1 MEGIEA
7 WAGLLAHFRPE
18 EEDDTQQANYAFDAK
33 GRRYLSAMP
42 QR

>member
-18 EEDDTQQANYAFDAK
+18 EEEDTVSSNYAYDAK